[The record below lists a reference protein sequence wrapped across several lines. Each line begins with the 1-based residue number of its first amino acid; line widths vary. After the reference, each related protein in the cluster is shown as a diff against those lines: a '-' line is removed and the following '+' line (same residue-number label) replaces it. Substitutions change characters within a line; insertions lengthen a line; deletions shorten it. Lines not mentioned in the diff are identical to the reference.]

1 MQETAAKLDALSE
14 MMALS
19 SYGNTRN
26 LLITAIEVNGPLDK
40 EALNLAVQ
48 RATRNFPRFVSRIR
62 EVRERTRHYLVWDH
76 DPNMIVPLRTLDV
89 TRSGPSKLVADN
101 FIQRIIPALDR
112 DWDLFNE
119 PPAEIHILRLSEDR
133 HIIAPVIHHAV
144 ADAGVAS
151 EFGRQVLA
159 HYHENVTGQK
169 PDWPCQQRALSS
181 SKKKMAHPRGSNL
194 RNLLAGLREATK
206 HLFEKPTLPLGNG
219 SAPDRQEHHLKQVMS
234 VQETEWILR
243 LCTEK
248 GISLVDISVAGIN
261 LAIDEWNRARDVT
274 PGILTTSISVNMK
287 GRFQGFEKANNSA
300 VMVFKSR
307 PEERRDPHAF
317 ASGMALKRRKYFDKH
332 MDLKFFQN
340 ISRMTSALRI
350 FPFPVR
356 RRIVNVLINRCQF
369 SAAVTLLGTIW
380 PQGNYENPSANTC
393 LTSTGGLEISEVH
406 GIGYKLLSSTPLLL
420 IVYLFRG
427 RLNLML
433 HTRGTLFTRKG
444 SEEFM
449 GIMIKNLMNYVY
461 DMPAA
466 GLAVGCGDKG

>member
-1 MQETAAKLDALSE
+1 M
-14 MMALS
+14 
-19 SYGNTRN
+19 
-26 LLITAIEVNGPLDK
+26 
-40 EALNLAVQ
+40 
-48 RATRNFPRFVSRIR
+48 
-62 EVRERTRHYLVWDH
+62 
-76 DPNMIVPLRTLDV
+76 VP
-89 TRSGPSKLVADN
+89 DN
-101 FIQRIIPALDR
+101 FVQRIIPALDR

-119 PPAEIHILRLSEDR
+119 PPAEFHILRLSKDR

-181 SKKKMAHPRGSNL
+181 SKKKMVHPRGSNFVNFL
-194 RNLLAGLREATK
+194 TGFRQAMK
-206 HLFEKPTLPLGNG
+206 HFFEKTTLPLGNG
-219 SAPDRQEHHLKQVMS
+219 SASDRQEHHLKQVMS
-234 VQETEWILR
+234 AQETESVLK

-261 LAIDEWNRARDVT
+261 LAIDEWNRAHDVT

-300 VMVFKSR
+300 VMVFKSG
-307 PEERRDPHAF
+307 PEERRDPDAF
-317 ASGMALKRRKYFDKH
+317 AQGLAFKRRTYFNKH

-340 ISRMTSALRI
+340 VSIMTSALRI
-350 FPFPVR
+350 FPFSAR
-356 RRIVNVLINRCQF
+356 RRIVNFLINRRQL

-406 GIGYKLLSSTPLLL
+406 GVGYKLLSSTPLLL
-420 IVYLFRG
+420 IVYAFRG

-433 HTRGTLFTRKG
+433 HAKGTLFTRKE

-449 GIMIKNLMNYVY
+449 DIMMKNFMNYAY
-461 DMPAA
+461 HMPAT
-466 GLAVGCGDKG
+466 GVAVGWGDKG